1 MPSCILNEVLATPTS
16 LSHSSPSSAEGQQL
30 CALLA
35 GHLLNLDGN
44 GALVVVS
51 GVAIIEKVHVQRLQ
65 AYFSPVGPVQGFCA
79 KPIVARGGLAEQR
92 TNRAKVAEYA
102 RKREA
107 AAATSRLSLNR
118 KVQPN

>member
-51 GVAIIEKVHVQRLQ
+51 GVAIIEKVHVHQFEETYLPVLQRLRVYSRQ
-65 AYFSPVGPVQGFCA
+65 RSLVQGH
-79 KPIVARGGLAEQR
+79 
-92 TNRAKVAEYA
+92 
-102 RKREA
+102 RK
-107 AAATSRLSLNR
+107 LSKRCYSFRDDTAL
-118 KVQPN
+118 